1 MQPKYKLEDY
11 KVLKMIGKG
20 SFGEI
25 LLIDRSGAQFAMK
38 KISKKQIVKVS
49 WVSMQVNKMH

>member
-25 LLIDRSGAQFAMK
+25 LLIERNSIQFAMK
-38 KISKKQIVKVS
+38 KISKKQIVKV
-49 WVSMQVNKMH
+49 